1 MIMDIVLWG
10 IGNNA
15 YNFLAKT
22 GLYQDDK
29 IVALIDVDYKKWGI
43 KIRDFIIQSPD
54 QIRNMIYD
62 KIIICP
68 SQYDEIK
75 EMLIN
80 QYMVEEDRIDNLN
93 YFNNKIIQYLRA
105 KYQNAHDIEA
115 ENMLDDFEKN
125 GPSVWGSYKG
135 RKDCYCVYRDE
146 ENHPYIMFMDKRM
159 YFPDDYQFHTT
170 GDDEYIENILW
181 EQDKDSPHLYIRS
194 VLDEGLLENGIIV
207 DAGVR
212 EGNFALQYV
221 ERARKLYL
229 IEPDRRWVQALEKT
243 FRPFRDKIILC
254 DRLLSR
260 ENDKDHISLDM
271 FVSDKIDFLKMDI
284 EGNEV
289 DAILGGKRVLSKS
302 DAACAICS
310 YHNMSDEEN
319 IRFLMSGLGYETTV
333 STGYMFFL
341 YDKYLFDHLDFRRG
355 IVYASKKARRR

>member
-22 GLYQDDK
+22 GLYQDDQ

-135 RKDCYCVYRDE
+135 RKDCYCVYRD
-146 ENHPYIMFMDKRM
+146 
-159 YFPDDYQFHTT
+159 
-170 GDDEYIENILW
+170 
-181 EQDKDSPHLYIRS
+181 
-194 VLDEGLLENGIIV
+194 
-207 DAGVR
+207 
-212 EGNFALQYV
+212 
-221 ERARKLYL
+221 
-229 IEPDRRWVQALEKT
+229 
-243 FRPFRDKIILC
+243 
-254 DRLLSR
+254 
-260 ENDKDHISLDM
+260 
-271 FVSDKIDFLKMDI
+271 
-284 EGNEV
+284 
-289 DAILGGKRVLSKS
+289 
-302 DAACAICS
+302 
-310 YHNMSDEEN
+310 
-319 IRFLMSGLGYETTV
+319 
-333 STGYMFFL
+333 
-341 YDKYLFDHLDFRRG
+341 
-355 IVYASKKARRR
+355 